1 MHEEA
6 TSISSVPSSVA
17 ASTVSVEQ
25 QNENGT
31 SMTTNT
37 MVNNEE
43 VELEVSQDNDN
54 GDLQVPFTTNSEG
67 NHFNNSLISMFKN
80 LQVRSFRIVILRYQS
95 RLDCVPQT
103 CFLCGADRIKFS
115 FAISSFIYT

>member
-6 TSISSVPSSVA
+6 TSMSSIPSSVA
-17 ASTVSVEQ
+17 ASTVSVVQ

-31 SMTTNT
+31 STTTNT

-54 GDLQVPFTTNSEG
+54 GDLQVPFTNSEG
-67 NHFNNSLISMFKN
+67 KHFKNSLDKH
-80 LQVRSFRIVILRYQS
+80 V
-95 RLDCVPQT
+95 
-103 CFLCGADRIKFS
+103 
-115 FAISSFIYT
+115 

>member
-6 TSISSVPSSVA
+6 TSMSSVPSYVA
-17 ASTVSVEQ
+17 ASTVSVLQ

-31 SMTTNT
+31 STTNT

-43 VELEVSQDNDN
+43 IELEVSQDNEN

-67 NHFNNSLISMFKN
+67 NH
-80 LQVRSFRIVILRYQS
+80 
-95 RLDCVPQT
+95 
-103 CFLCGADRIKFS
+103 IKKV
-115 FAISSFIYT
+115 

>member
-6 TSISSVPSSVA
+6 TSMSSVPSSVA
-17 ASTVSVEQ
+17 ASTVSVLQ

-31 SMTTNT
+31 STTNA

-43 VELEVSQDNDN
+43 VELEVSQDNEN

-67 NHFNNSLISMFKN
+67 NHLKKSDKHVKH
-80 LQVRSFRIVILRYQS
+80 LQV
-95 RLDCVPQT
+95 
-103 CFLCGADRIKFS
+103 
-115 FAISSFIYT
+115 SSFEFVTLSKPTRSYSINLFIVRTT

>member
-6 TSISSVPSSVA
+6 TSMSSVPSSVA
-17 ASTVSVEQ
+17 ASTVSVVQ

-31 SMTTNT
+31 STTTNT

-67 NHFNNSLISMFKN
+67 KHFKSSLDKH
-80 LQVRSFRIVILRYQS
+80 V
-95 RLDCVPQT
+95 
-103 CFLCGADRIKFS
+103 
-115 FAISSFIYT
+115 

>member
-6 TSISSVPSSVA
+6 TSMSSVPSSVA
-17 ASTVSVEQ
+17 ASTVSVLQ

-31 SMTTNT
+31 TTTANI

-43 VELEVSQDNDN
+43 VELEVSQDNEN

-67 NHFNNSLISMFKN
+67 NH
-80 LQVRSFRIVILRYQS
+80 
-95 RLDCVPQT
+95 
-103 CFLCGADRIKFS
+103 
-115 FAISSFIYT
+115 